1 MLVHVVMS
9 KFVGGCIAGEA
20 CLPLVITQ
28 LGWWSGVSE
37 LCSTCLIGRLCRS
50 HAGLLLRLTSRST
63 FNNQIVHNFCNI
75 PQHKACQAVISKTAT
90 RPNQTAKSEHS
101 GGSVHA

>member
-37 LCSTCLIGRLCRS
+37 LCSTCWDGRLCVCR
-50 HAGLLLRLTSRST
+50 HTY
-63 FNNQIVHNFCNI
+63 
-75 PQHKACQAVISKTAT
+75 
-90 RPNQTAKSEHS
+90 ES
-101 GGSVHA
+101 GGGIAPVRQ